1 MILFHPAFGTGKV
14 LSLEG
19 LGVNKKAKMFF
30 KKEGTKTLLLKFAKL
45 FIQEE

>member
-1 MILFHPAFGTGKV
+1 MILFHPTFGTGKV

-30 KKEGTKTLLLKFAKL
+30 NKEGTKTLLLKFAKL
-45 FIQEE
+45 FIQED